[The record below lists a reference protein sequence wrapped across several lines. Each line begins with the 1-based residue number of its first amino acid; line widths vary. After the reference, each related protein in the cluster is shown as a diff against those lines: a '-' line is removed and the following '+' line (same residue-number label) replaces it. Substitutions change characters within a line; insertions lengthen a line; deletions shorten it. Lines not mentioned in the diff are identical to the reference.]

1 MKRFEQEQFLK
12 RNSYTFMQKAGSRV
26 FEFISNNFKN
36 KQQIILL
43 CGPGNNG
50 GDGFVIARHLKDHGY
65 PVEVYIFARANN
77 YKGDALTALQEFKGK
92 LKQLNL
98 FKLPKDTLIVDA
110 LFGIGLKRDI
120 KGILSKVIRKINQSK
135 NLVVSVD
142 IPSGVCSN
150 TGEIL
155 GNAIKADFT
164 ITFHRKKIGHVVGF
178 GKRFSGRIKVVD
190 IGFVQRKVKTRCYEN
205 SPDLWAKYFP
215 WKKTSSH
222 KYSRGRVVVY
232 GGQKEFTG

>member
-1 MKRFEQEQFLK
+1 MNEIFSSEEMKRFEQGQFSK

-50 GDGFVIARHLKDHGY
+50 GDGFVIARHLRDHGY
-65 PVEVYIFARANN
+65 PVEVYIFAHENN

-164 ITFHRKKIGHVVGF
+164 ITFHRKKIGHVIGF
-178 GKRFSGRIKVVD
+178 GKQFCGELKVVD
-190 IGFVQRKVKTRCYEN
+190 IGFSQKKLKSKRQEN
-205 SPDLWAKYFP
+205 SPELWKKYFP
-215 WKKTSSH
+215 W
-222 KYSRGRVVVY
+222 
-232 GGQKEFTG
+232 